1 MILNLLFYLCRWK
14 VEDGGVEV
22 VHGVMVD
29 HHLVFDQQAFI
40 EAMGAAIVIAAQ
52 ANAARG

>member
-1 MILNLLFYLCRWK
+1 MILNLLFDFCRWK

-29 HHLVFDQQAFI
+29 HHLFLI
-40 EAMGAAIVIAAQ
+40 S
-52 ANAARG
+52 RPS

>member
-1 MILNLLFYLCRWK
+1 MILSLLFDFSRWK

-29 HHLVFDQQAFI
+29 HHLFLI
-40 EAMGAAIVIAAQ
+40 S
-52 ANAARG
+52 RTS